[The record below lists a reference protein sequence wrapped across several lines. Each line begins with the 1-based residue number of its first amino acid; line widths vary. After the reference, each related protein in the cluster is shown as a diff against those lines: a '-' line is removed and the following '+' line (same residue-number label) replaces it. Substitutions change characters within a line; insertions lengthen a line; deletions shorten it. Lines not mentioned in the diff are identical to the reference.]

1 MKKNDTTRNLQYYK
15 TGVLN
20 RGNMV
25 LKLPKSVQNKRVL
38 SLIVCL
44 LFISALYLVLY
55 RQYGEKSGSSS
66 GILKQKWD
74 SFSSVVNLAPTVEF
88 RNGTDIIWQIP
99 DSSKAI
105 VFLAHGCDGRAAN
118 FWDKS
123 SKCAHCVGLP
133 EERLITLN
141 ALARKFAVIAVSSA
155 GTCWSFKEERVVVKD
170 VIEWWIAKKKLQSL
184 PLVALGASS
193 GGYFVLIL
201 ATDVRFS
208 SIVVMIIEGL
218 YDQMEITGSY
228 PPTLFVHMPKD
239 KSRMQ
244 KLERYMILLKAK
256 GVDVAEVKCWEFPL
270 SPNLFADRIP
280 SIDVATSVKLFSLF
294 KEKGFIDENGFMTI
308 DGRDIHWTE
317 TLQEKEIIL
326 PDKSLVNQI
335 QEEMNLAF
343 AFHEMTSLQSDQIF
357 NWFETHLRD

>member
-1 MKKNDTTRNLQYYK
+1 MLE
-15 TGVLN
+15 
-20 RGNMV
+20 RGDMV
-25 LKLPKSVQNKRVL
+25 LKLRNNVQNKRIPI
-38 SLIVCL
+38 LIVFL

-55 RQYGEKSGSSS
+55 RENEEKSGSSS
-66 GILKQKWD
+66 GIFKQNWD
-74 SFSSVVNLAPTVEF
+74 SFSSVVKLDPTVEF

-99 DSSKAI
+99 DSPKAI
-105 VFLAHGCDGRAAN
+105 LFLAHGCDGRAAN

-123 SKCAHCVGLP
+123 SKCPNCVGLP

-155 GTCWSFKEERVVVKD
+155 GTCWSFKEERFIVKD
-170 VIEWWIAKKKLQSL
+170 IIEWWVAKQKLQSL

-193 GGYFVLIL
+193 GGYFVSIL

-218 YDQMEITGSY
+218 YDQMDIPVSY

-244 KLERYMILLKAK
+244 KLERYMILLKGK
-256 GVDVAEVKCWEFPL
+256 GIDVAEVKCLEFPL
-270 SPNLFADRIP
+270 SPNFFADRIP
-280 SIDVATSVKLFSLF
+280 SIDAATSAKLFSLF
-294 KEKGFIDENGFMTI
+294 QEKGFIDKSGFMTN
-308 DGRDIHWTE
+308 DGRDIHWNE
-317 TLQEKEIIL
+317 TLQEREIIL
-326 PDKSLVNQI
+326 PDKSLVNHI

-343 AFHEMTSLQSDQIF
+343 AFHEMTSLQSEKIF
-357 NWFETHLRD
+357 NWFETHLS